1 MAGAFQAG
9 TVFVDVVPSLK
20 GFYKTVSN
28 ETRTSAA
35 RAGSEAGKACSDA
48 FTKSATTAGKDVAN
62 ALTDPLGKSTARLR
76 TEATNAGQALA
87 TAQQTAAK
95 ATQALTDAR
104 TKEADAANKVQ
115 AAEKALTTARAS
127 GNADDVA
134 RAEAALATATKDA
147 ETAFKAADT
156 AAAAHSKALGEV
168 ELKTR
173 AADAANDALAASEGK
188 QGSEARQAGR
198 AAREAAEGIEKMDR
212 AADSADGS
220 VRRSGT
226 ALGGFRG
233 LVRQAMGPLAALG
246 AAIGIGGLA
255 SEAMDASDATDKFK
269 STLRFA
275 DVDTSTIEALTAST
289 KKYADETVYEL
300 ADIQSITSQLAS
312 NGVAGY
318 DRLAEAAGNLN
329 AVAGGNADTFRSV
342 GMVLT
347 QTAGQ
352 GKLTTENF
360 NQLAD
365 AIPGA
370 SGKIQ
375 QALAEAG
382 AYTGNFR
389 DAMADG
395 QITAE
400 EFNEAILSLGMTDVA
415 REAATSTSTMEGA
428 WGNFQATMVS
438 GVKDIVED
446 VKPSLTGALSAM
458 SDAAGTAFAWVQDTL
473 IPGLQGVWDI
483 LANGDFSG
491 PIFGLEED
499 SGVVDFLFDLR
510 DAGLTV
516 RDALEDLAP
525 KAQAVW
531 EAVGPMASELASLAG
546 DAVSRVPGI
555 IMQVV
560 QGLEDLFSWVSRNRD
575 VLAPLGVALGVA
587 AGGLT
592 ALVTAHRAHNAVMAA
607 GGLIQWVKGLS
618 AFTKATNV
626 AKAAQAAFNVV
637 MNLNPL
643 GLIITAIAAVVA
655 GVVWFATQTDTGR
668 AIVAAAWQ
676 AIQDAVAAVVDW
688 FQTTLVP
695 ILSAVWEG
703 VKSGFTAVKDTVTA
717 VWDGIMAVVQTVV
730 GWFQTWVLPVIE
742 LVGAMLAAPFLGL
755 MVAVKAVWNGIMAAV
770 QVVVDW
776 FQTWVWPAISF
787 VIDLYVAYFNL
798 LKDAV
803 MAVWNG
809 IMAAVQVVVD
819 WFQTWVWPAISAV
832 IDWLSAGFTAMKD
845 AVATA
850 WNAVKTAVGAVKD
863 WFTDTLWPAISN
875 VIDNVKTGFEN
886 MKTAVSTAWDSI
898 KAAAAKPIN
907 FVIGTVYTDG
917 IKKTFD
923 TIAEKVGLSIR
934 MPDVSK
940 IPGYA
945 TGGQFRT
952 MTPGYTPGKDVYTF
966 YSPDGGGALRLSGG
980 EGIIRPDALRALG
993 GRTWL
998 DAVNASR
1005 GRGLSTVG
1013 DGGAR
1018 RGQVAFAEGGIWDR
1032 VKGSASAAWSWV
1044 EDTASAVADIVSDP
1058 LSAITDLVIS
1068 PARSLLSS
1076 LTSTAWGQIAA
1087 AFPAQLFEGIKSIF
1101 KTKVDESGIGGG
1113 AGLVGAAR
1121 RALGVPYV
1129 WGGSSIPPGLDCSG
1143 LVYWAAQQLGLGWPR
1158 LTAAGYQAASTPVSW
1173 AQAVPGDLLFWGT
1186 PAYHTA
1192 IYAGGGRML
1201 EEPHPGGAAREIGVW
1216 GGPSAGRYRGSRKYD
1231 AGGWLHP
1238 GLTTAVNQTGQRE
1251 AVLTARQ
1258 WADISTLATRGTD
1271 NTLASLDGVDLR
1283 LVLDDGTALDAH
1295 LEATTTRL
1303 LTTRRTVTGRRR

>member
-703 VKSGFTAVKDTVTA
+703 VKTGFTAVKDTVTA

-755 MVAVKAVWNGIMAAV
+755 MVAVK
-770 QVVVDW
+770 
-776 FQTWVWPAISF
+776 
-787 VIDLYVAYFNL
+787 
-798 LKDAV
+798 
-803 MAVWNG
+803 AVWNG

-966 YSPDGGGALRLSGG
+966 YSPDGGGTLRLSGG

>member
-35 RAGSEAGKACSDA
+35 QAGSEAGKACSDA

-703 VKSGFTAVKDTVTA
+703 VKTGFTAVKDTVTA

-755 MVAVKAVWNGIMAAV
+755 MVAVK
-770 QVVVDW
+770 
-776 FQTWVWPAISF
+776 
-787 VIDLYVAYFNL
+787 
-798 LKDAV
+798 
-803 MAVWNG
+803 AVWNG

-966 YSPDGGGALRLSGG
+966 YSPDGGGTLRLSGG

>member
-1 MAGAFQAG
+1 M
-9 TVFVDVVPSLK
+9 
-20 GFYKTVSN
+20 
-28 ETRTSAA
+28 
-35 RAGSEAGKACSDA
+35 
-48 FTKSATTAGKDVAN
+48 
-62 ALTDPLGKSTARLR
+62 
-76 TEATNAGQALA
+76 
-87 TAQQTAAK
+87 
-95 ATQALTDAR
+95 
-104 TKEADAANKVQ
+104 
-115 AAEKALTTARAS
+115 
-127 GNADDVA
+127 
-134 RAEAALATATKDA
+134 
-147 ETAFKAADT
+147 
-156 AAAAHSKALGEV
+156 
-168 ELKTR
+168 
-173 AADAANDALAASEGK
+173 
-188 QGSEARQAGR
+188 
-198 AAREAAEGIEKMDR
+198 
-212 AADSADGS
+212 
-220 VRRSGT
+220 
-226 ALGGFRG
+226 
-233 LVRQAMGPLAALG
+233 
-246 AAIGIGGLA
+246 
-255 SEAMDASDATDKFK
+255 
-269 STLRFA
+269 
-275 DVDTSTIEALTAST
+275 
-289 KKYADETVYEL
+289 
-300 ADIQSITSQLAS
+300 
-312 NGVAGY
+312 
-318 DRLAEAAGNLN
+318 
-329 AVAGGNADTFRSV
+329 
-342 GMVLT
+342 
-347 QTAGQ
+347 
-352 GKLTTENF
+352 
-360 NQLAD
+360 
-365 AIPGA
+365 
-370 SGKIQ
+370 
-375 QALAEAG
+375 
-382 AYTGNFR
+382 
-389 DAMADG
+389 
-395 QITAE
+395 
-400 EFNEAILSLGMTDVA
+400 
-415 REAATSTSTMEGA
+415 
-428 WGNFQATMVS
+428 
-438 GVKDIVED
+438 
-446 VKPSLTGALSAM
+446 
-458 SDAAGTAFAWVQDTL
+458 
-473 IPGLQGVWDI
+473 
-483 LANGDFSG
+483 
-491 PIFGLEED
+491 
-499 SGVVDFLFDLR
+499 
-510 DAGLTV
+510 
-516 RDALEDLAP
+516 
-525 KAQAVW
+525 
-531 EAVGPMASELASLAG
+531 
-546 DAVSRVPGI
+546 
-555 IMQVV
+555 
-560 QGLEDLFSWVSRNRD
+560 
-575 VLAPLGVALGVA
+575 LAPLGVALGVA

-592 ALVTAHRAHNAVMAA
+592 ALVTAHKAHNAVMAA

-703 VKSGFTAVKDTVTA
+703 VKTGFTAVKDTVTA

-770 QVVVDW
+770 RVVVGW

-966 YSPDGGGALRLSGG
+966 YSPDGGGTLRLSGG

>member
-76 TEATNAGQALA
+76 TE
-87 TAQQTAAK
+87 

-458 SDAAGTAFAWVQDTL
+458 SDAAEGAFAWVQDTL

-483 LANGDFSG
+483 LARGDFSG

-499 SGVVDFLFDLR
+499 SGVVGFLFDLR
-510 DAGLTV
+510 DAGQTV

-555 IMQVV
+555 ITQVV

-717 VWDGIMAVVQTVV
+717 VWDGIMA
-730 GWFQTWVLPVIE
+730 
-742 LVGAMLAAPFLGL
+742 
-755 MVAVKAVWNGIMAAV
+755 
-770 QVVVDW
+770 
-776 FQTWVWPAISF
+776 
-787 VIDLYVAYFNL
+787 
-798 LKDAV
+798 
-803 MAVWNG
+803 
-809 IMAAVQVVVD
+809 AVQVVVD

-845 AVATA
+845 SVATA
-850 WNAVKTAVGAVKD
+850 WNAVKTSVEAVKD

-898 KAAAAKPIN
+898 KAAAATPIN

-934 MPDVSK
+934 MPSVSK

-1216 GGPSAGRYRGSRKYD
+1216 GGPSAGRYRGSRRYD

-1258 WADISTLATRGTD
+1258 WADISTLATLGT
-1271 NTLASLDGVDLR
+1271 NNPLTSLDGVELQ

>member
-28 ETRTSAA
+28 ETRTAA
-35 RAGSEAGKACSDA
+35 TRAGGEAGKACSDS

-62 ALTDPLGKSTARLR
+62 ALTDPLGKSTERLR
-76 TEATNAGQALA
+76 TEAATAGQALA
-87 TAQQTAAK
+87 SAQETAARS
-95 ATQALTDAR
+95 TQTLTDAR
-104 TKEADAANKVQ
+104 TKEAEAASKVQ
-115 AAEKALTTARAS
+115 AAEKALATARAS

-134 RAEAALATATKDA
+134 RAETALASATKDA
-147 ETAFKAADT
+147 QAAFKAADT

-173 AADAANDALAASEGK
+173 AADAANDALAASEGR
-188 QGSEARQAGR
+188 QGAEARQAGR

-212 AADSADGS
+212 AADSADGA

-226 ALGGFRG
+226 ALGSFRG

-275 DVDTSTIEALTAST
+275 DVDTSTIEALAAST

-300 ADIQSITSQLAS
+300 SDIQSITSQLAS
-312 NGVAGY
+312 NGVDGY

-329 AVAGGNADTFRSV
+329 AVAGGNADTFKSV

-360 NQLAD
+360 NQLSD

-389 DAMADG
+389 DAMAEG

-400 EFNEAILSLGMTDVA
+400 EFNQAILALGMTDVA

-428 WGNFQATMVS
+428 WGNFQATLVS
-438 GVKDIVED
+438 GVKDIIED
-446 VKPSLTGALSAM
+446 VKPALTSGLSAM
-458 SDAAGTAFAWVQDTL
+458 SDAAGAAFAWVQDTL
-473 IPGLQGVWDI
+473 VPALQS
-483 LANGDFSG
+483 A
-491 PIFGLEED
+491 
-499 SGVVDFLFDLR
+499 
-510 DAGLTV
+510 
-516 RDALEDLAP
+516 
-525 KAQAVW
+525 W
-531 EAVGPMASELASLAG
+531 ESVGPMVSELASVAG
-546 DAVSRVPGI
+546 GVVSRVPGI
-555 IMQVV
+555 VAQVV
-560 QGLEDLFSWVSRNRD
+560 QGLEDLFSWASRNRD

-592 ALVTAHRAHNAVMAA
+592 ALVAAHRAHNAVMAA
-607 GGLIQWVKGLS
+607 GGLLRWVKGLS
-618 AFTKATNV
+618 LFTKATNI

-643 GLIITAIAAVVA
+643 GLIVTAITAVVA

-668 AIVAAAWQ
+668 AVVAAAWQ
-676 AIQDAVAAVVDW
+676 AIKDAVAAVVDW
-688 FQTTLVP
+688 FRTTLVP
-695 ILSAVWEG
+695 VLSTVWEG
-703 VKSGFTAVKDTVTA
+703 VKTGFTAVKDTVTA
-717 VWDGIMAVVQTVV
+717 VWDAIMAAVQTVV

-742 LVGAMLAAPFLGL
+742 LVGAMLTAPFLGL
-755 MVAVKAVWNGIMAAV
+755 MVAVKAAWNGIMAGV
-770 QVVVDW
+770 RVVVGW
-776 FQTWVWPAISF
+776 FQTWVLPVISF

-798 LKDAV
+798 LKTV
-803 MAVWNG
+803 VLAVWNG
-809 IMAAVQVVVD
+809 IMAGVRVVVA
-819 WFQTWVWPAISAV
+819 WFQAWVWPAISAV
-832 IDWLSAGFTAMKD
+832 IDWVSAGFTAMKD
-845 AVATA
+845 SVATA
-850 WNAVKTAVGAVKD
+850 WNAVRTAVEVVKN
-863 WFTDTLWPAISN
+863 WFTGTLWPAISG

-886 MKTAVSTAWDSI
+886 MKTAVATAWDGI

-934 MPDVSK
+934 MPSVSK

-1032 VKGSASAAWSWV
+1032 VRGSASAAWSWV
-1044 EDTASAVADIVSDP
+1044 KDTASAVADIVSDP
-1058 LSAITDLVIS
+1058 LGAITDLVIS
-1068 PARSLLSS
+1068 PARTLLSS

-1087 AFPAQLFEGIKSIF
+1087 GIPPMLFEGIKSIF

-1121 RALGVPYV
+1121 RAIGVPYV

-1158 LTAAGYQAASTPVSW
+1158 LTAAGYQSGSTPVSMS
-1173 AQAVPGDLLFWGT
+1173 QAVPGDLLFWGS
-1186 PAYHTA
+1186 PAHHVAIYSGPGRMVEEPREGLSGRETA
-1192 IYAGGGRML
+1192 I
-1201 EEPHPGGAAREIGVW
+1201 W
-1216 GGPSAGRYRGSRKYD
+1216 GSPTVGRYRGSRKYD

-1238 GLTTAVNQTGQRE
+1238 GLTTAVNHTGQRE

-1258 WADISTLATRGTD
+1258 WDDISTLATRGTD
-1271 NTLASLDGVDLR
+1271 NPLASLDGVSLQ
-1283 LVLDDGTALDAH
+1283 LVLDDGTSLAAH

-1303 LTTRRTVTGRRR
+1303 LATRRSVTGRRR

>member
-717 VWDGIMAVVQTVV
+717 VWDGIMA
-730 GWFQTWVLPVIE
+730 
-742 LVGAMLAAPFLGL
+742 
-755 MVAVKAVWNGIMAAV
+755 AV

>member
-35 RAGSEAGKACSDA
+35 QAGSEAGKACSDA

-458 SDAAGTAFAWVQDTL
+458 SDAAGTASPGSRTPSFQACRACGTSSPTGTSPGRSSAW
-473 IPGLQGVWDI
+473 
-483 LANGDFSG
+483 
-491 PIFGLEED
+491 
-499 SGVVDFLFDLR
+499 
-510 DAGLTV
+510 
-516 RDALEDLAP
+516 
-525 KAQAVW
+525 
-531 EAVGPMASELASLAG
+531 
-546 DAVSRVPGI
+546 
-555 IMQVV
+555 
-560 QGLEDLFSWVSRNRD
+560 
-575 VLAPLGVALGVA
+575 
-587 AGGLT
+587 
-592 ALVTAHRAHNAVMAA
+592 
-607 GGLIQWVKGLS
+607 
-618 AFTKATNV
+618 
-626 AKAAQAAFNVV
+626 
-637 MNLNPL
+637 
-643 GLIITAIAAVVA
+643 
-655 GVVWFATQTDTGR
+655 
-668 AIVAAAWQ
+668 
-676 AIQDAVAAVVDW
+676 
-688 FQTTLVP
+688 
-695 ILSAVWEG
+695 
-703 VKSGFTAVKDTVTA
+703 
-717 VWDGIMAVVQTVV
+717 
-730 GWFQTWVLPVIE
+730 
-742 LVGAMLAAPFLGL
+742 
-755 MVAVKAVWNGIMAAV
+755 
-770 QVVVDW
+770 
-776 FQTWVWPAISF
+776 
-787 VIDLYVAYFNL
+787 
-798 LKDAV
+798 
-803 MAVWNG
+803 
-809 IMAAVQVVVD
+809 
-819 WFQTWVWPAISAV
+819 
-832 IDWLSAGFTAMKD
+832 
-845 AVATA
+845 
-850 WNAVKTAVGAVKD
+850 
-863 WFTDTLWPAISN
+863 
-875 VIDNVKTGFEN
+875 
-886 MKTAVSTAWDSI
+886 
-898 KAAAAKPIN
+898 
-907 FVIGTVYTDG
+907 
-917 IKKTFD
+917 
-923 TIAEKVGLSIR
+923 
-934 MPDVSK
+934 
-940 IPGYA
+940 
-945 TGGQFRT
+945 
-952 MTPGYTPGKDVYTF
+952 
-966 YSPDGGGALRLSGG
+966 
-980 EGIIRPDALRALG
+980 
-993 GRTWL
+993 
-998 DAVNASR
+998 
-1005 GRGLSTVG
+1005 
-1013 DGGAR
+1013 R
-1018 RGQVAFAEGGIWDR
+1018 R
-1032 VKGSASAAWSWV
+1032 
-1044 EDTASAVADIVSDP
+1044 
-1058 LSAITDLVIS
+1058 
-1068 PARSLLSS
+1068 
-1076 LTSTAWGQIAA
+1076 
-1087 AFPAQLFEGIKSIF
+1087 
-1101 KTKVDESGIGGG
+1101 
-1113 AGLVGAAR
+1113 
-1121 RALGVPYV
+1121 
-1129 WGGSSIPPGLDCSG
+1129 
-1143 LVYWAAQQLGLGWPR
+1143 
-1158 LTAAGYQAASTPVSW
+1158 TAASSTSC
-1173 AQAVPGDLLFWGT
+1173 
-1186 PAYHTA
+1186 
-1192 IYAGGGRML
+1192 
-1201 EEPHPGGAAREIGVW
+1201 
-1216 GGPSAGRYRGSRKYD
+1216 
-1231 AGGWLHP
+1231 
-1238 GLTTAVNQTGQRE
+1238 
-1251 AVLTARQ
+1251 
-1258 WADISTLATRGTD
+1258 STCVTR
-1271 NTLASLDGVDLR
+1271 A
-1283 LVLDDGTALDAH
+1283 
-1295 LEATTTRL
+1295 
-1303 LTTRRTVTGRRR
+1303 